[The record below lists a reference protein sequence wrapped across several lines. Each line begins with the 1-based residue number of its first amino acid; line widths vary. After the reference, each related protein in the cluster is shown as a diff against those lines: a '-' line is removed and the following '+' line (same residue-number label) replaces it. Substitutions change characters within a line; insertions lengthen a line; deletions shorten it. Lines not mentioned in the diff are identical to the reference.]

1 MSRPGPN
8 VDPRRCQ
15 KEGCSGWALL
25 SNGKKWCVAHD
36 PHAVAVAN
44 AGRRLAREGLNLPK
58 LDSVDAAKVWLRKI
72 GEAVAEGRL
81 KPSLASELRRIAVA
95 YCDVDPATS
104 LADKLEHLEGQIRDV
119 QQKQGETEPW
129 HE

>member
-44 AGRRLAREGLNLPK
+44 AGRRLAREGLGLPK

-81 KPSLASELRRIAVA
+81 KISVSRELRLIAET
-95 YCDVDPATS
+95 YIRSDPSST
-104 LADKLEHLEGQIRDV
+104 LTDKLEALEGRIRDV

-129 HE
+129 HG